1 MDIWDIL
8 LDTRVLVTFIICA
21 ILGGLAVW
29 AAVTMTKRRYDK
41 SLTDQRHQQEEAV
54 SRILDSFSKSKDEII
69 ADYEAQ
75 ISELRQQAS
84 SQEKE
89 IKRLK
94 DRVAQGG
101 LLGLF
106 GGGQREVI
114 SSLLLE
120 NEQLHEL
127 LSQKQEQIRDLMQDM
142 TGKLLDRLD
151 EQVQENAKAIRY
163 KQVLLSAF
171 LQQEEARKLLDRFL
185 ADGRLSSAEHAH
197 LLPASQEEPPQA
209 PPAAEADTAAAV
221 EANPASAP
229 APEA

>member
-1 MDIWDIL
+1 MDIWDTL

-29 AAVTMTKRRYDK
+29 AAIWTTKRRYDK
-41 SLTDQRHQQEEAV
+41 HLTEQRHQQEEAV
-54 SRILDSFSKSKDEII
+54 SRILDSLSKSKDEII

-75 ISELRQQAS
+75 LREQRQQAAL
-84 SQEKE
+84 QEKE
-89 IKRLK
+89 VKRLK

-101 LLGLF
+101 LLGMF

-127 LSQKQEQIRDLMQDM
+127 LSQKQEQIRDLMQDL

-151 EQVQENAKAIRY
+151 EQVQESAKAIRY

-171 LQQEEARKLLDRFL
+171 LQQEEARTLLDRFL
-185 ADGRLSSAEHAH
+185 AEGRLKPAEHPPF
-197 LLPASQEEPPQA
+197 LPPGQEQEGPTTP
-209 PPAAEADTAAAV
+209 
-221 EANPASAP
+221 EANP
-229 APEA
+229 EAQPPSEA